1 MASVIL
7 GLVRLIFV
15 IFSFFAASPLFQYF
29 PFYDTLRGEKVLGG
43 GVCSPPPELFI
54 IIRRP
59 RRRHLTLS

>member
-15 IFSFFAASPLFQYF
+15 IFSFFAASPLFLFF

-43 GVCSPPPELFI
+43 GGLLSLPVLFI